1 MMRLCLLSVF
11 LFLSCTDNRVLDYT
25 AFEITPNVELNL
37 LEFEYPASSINA
49 VYNGFIPNSFPVEL
63 NLFGSD
69 LTSSNIESI
78 QLNFFVENSIDQR
91 QDISLV
97 FYDTSGDVTFRID
110 EQIDSPS
117 PSANPQTVELPPE
130 EPNIDDFTK
139 STEVEI
145 RISQPNLAS
154 TGGKLSL
161 ECVLE
166 STLIVEDE

>member
-1 MMRLCLLSVF
+1 MRLCLLSVF

-37 LEFEYPASSINA
+37 LEFEYPASAINA
-49 VYNGFIPNSFPVEL
+49 VYNGFVPNSFPVEL

-97 FYDTSGDVTFRID
+97 FYDASGAETFRID
-110 EQIDSPS
+110 EQIDPPS
-117 PSANPQTVELPPE
+117 ASANPQTVDFIEKPD
-130 EPNIDDFTK
+130 IDDFTK

>member
-37 LEFEYPASSINA
+37 LEFEYPASAINA
-49 VYNGFIPNSFPVEL
+49 VYNGFVPNSFPVEL

-97 FYDTSGDVTFRID
+97 FYDTSGAVTFRID
-110 EQIDSPS
+110 KQIDPPS
-117 PSANPQTVELPPE
+117 PSANPLTVNFIKK
-130 EPNIDDFTK
+130 PNIDDFTK

-145 RISQPNLAS
+145 KISQPSSAS
-154 TGGKLSL
+154 TGTFRL

-166 STLIVEDE
+166 STLILEDE

>member
-1 MMRLCLLSVF
+1 MRLCLLSVF

-37 LEFEYPASSINA
+37 LEFEYPASAINA
-49 VYNGFIPNSFPVEL
+49 VYNGFVPNSFPVEL

-97 FYDTSGDVTFRID
+97 FYDTSGVETFRI
-110 EQIDSPS
+110 EKTIGA
-117 PSANPQTVELPPE
+117 PSASVNPIIERFGKKIVD
-130 EPNIDDFTK
+130 IDDFTK

-145 RISQPNLAS
+145 RISQPDLAYPD
-154 TGGKLSL
+154 GKLSL